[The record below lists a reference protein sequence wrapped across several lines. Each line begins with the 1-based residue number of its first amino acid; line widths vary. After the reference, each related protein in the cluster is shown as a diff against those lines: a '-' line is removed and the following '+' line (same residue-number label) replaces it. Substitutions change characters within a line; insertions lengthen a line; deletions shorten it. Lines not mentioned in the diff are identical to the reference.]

1 MCFFRRVDI
10 RKAGMICIAG
20 MVALSMAACR
30 TDNNLIVVENEEKR
44 VVELFSPMEKSE
56 AYVENTA
63 RSAADKTVMLAEEKL
78 DVSVGYVTYTAEDY
92 QDKTYDDVT
101 LDRARNDMDDIYLL
115 NPDTLRVLG
124 EEGKLKDLSGLE
136 CVKNLREV
144 VIAANMIDGKLV
156 GIPQEVVAYGLFI
169 NKDMFDQYGL
179 ALPETPED
187 FLECCRV
194 FKENGIETPVGAN
207 RWWLETFVLAQAY
220 ADLYNGGNT
229 EAEIAALNSGE
240 SKYSDYMRPG
250 FEFLQEMIDKGICA
264 IILSPVDWEK
274 ITPSLQALKEAGVRI
289 INVDTQVREM
299 DYVDAYIGSD
309 NYSAGYICGED
320 LIEKCPEG
328 GKIAILECPTQ
339 NSINDRITG
348 FEEAIAKAAK
358 GFEVVARADTTGE
371 FERALEESEK
381 MLKEHPDIVAI
392 MCGNDQIAVGAT
404 TSVNVARAK
413 EVLIYGVDGSP
424 DIKKELQKQD
434 TQIAGTAAQSPIHMG
449 KNAAEIADC
458 ILTGQKF
465 EKETYEEVF
474 MINKDNVGMYGVD
487 GWQ

>member
-1 MCFFRRVDI
+1 MKKRVF
-10 RKAGMICIAG
+10 AVLA
-20 MVALSMAACR
+20 VALICLSGISGCKKHVGTPEDNAAS
-30 TDNNLIVVENEEKR
+30 EEEK
-44 VVELFSPMEKSE
+44 EEGGETEKQ
-56 AYVENTA
+56 
-63 RSAADKTVMLAEEKL
+63 EEKL
-78 DVSVGYVTYTAEDY
+78 IGFSVIDMKNPYFI
-92 QDKTYDDVT
+92 T
-101 LDRARNDMDDIYLL
+101 LENAA
-115 NPDTLRVLG
+115 
-124 EEGKLKDLSGLE
+124 
-136 CVKNLREV
+136 REV
-144 VIAANMIDGKLV
+144 AEKKGYEML
-156 GIPQEVVAYGLFI
+156 
-169 NKDMFDQYGL
+169 M
-179 ALPETPED
+179 ED
-187 FLECCRV
+187 PA
-194 FKENGIETPVGAN
+194 TDP
-207 RWWLETFVLAQAY
+207 TQQAVQ
-220 ADLYNGGNT
+220 
-229 EAEIAALNSGE
+229 I
-240 SKYSDYMRPG
+240 
-250 FEFLQEMIDKGICA
+250 QEMIDKGISA

-299 DYVDAYIGSD
+299 EYVDAYIGSD

-348 FEEAIAKAAK
+348 FEEAISKAEK

-371 FERALEESEK
+371 FERALLESEK
-381 MLKEHPDIVAI
+381 MLEEYPDIVAI

-424 DIKKELQKQD
+424 DIKKELQKPD

-449 KNAAEIADC
+449 QKAAEIADC
-458 ILTGQKF
+458 ILTGQKY